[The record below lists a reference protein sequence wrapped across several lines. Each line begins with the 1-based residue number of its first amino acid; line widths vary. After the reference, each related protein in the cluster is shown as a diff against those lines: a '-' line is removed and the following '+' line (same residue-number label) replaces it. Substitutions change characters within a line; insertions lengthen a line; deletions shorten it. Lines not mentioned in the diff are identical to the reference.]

1 MNYASG
7 HGPASLTYHA
17 ILYPGRNATK
27 YKIYNIILW
36 AKLLSKV
43 ARNHLADVRGNS
55 RTHIPATFATIN
67 CSFNVLISSTGSI
80 EVVGMDDGWMGEGAV
95 CMSAVECR
103 GTVQLRLGEGRRG
116 VGGFSNGIRRTPFI
130 FLPIPARLSLRRRE
144 GGVTLTFYWLSTT
157 TCLHLRAQTD
167 KQTPNTLSFIH

>member
-1 MNYASG
+1 MENKRGRWTDSVMQGCVRQSEVFCLMRSALRRGQHIFFSFPKFLSQELLELRIWPWPG
-7 HGPASLTYHA
+7 LAHLSRNSL
-17 ILYPGRNATK
+17 PTK
-27 YKIYNIILW
+27 YKIYSIILW

-80 EVVGMDDGWMGEGAV
+80 EVVGMDGWMGEGAV

-103 GTVQLRLGEGRRG
+103 GTVQLRLDRGRKKR
-116 VGGFSNGIRRTPFI
+116 SRR
-130 FLPIPARLSLRRRE
+130 L
-144 GGVTLTFYWLSTT
+144 
-157 TCLHLRAQTD
+157 Q
-167 KQTPNTLSFIH
+167 